1 MQFFNTDLLGESKM
15 TKLKKALWYIAG
27 IVPFGTYIIIMVNFR
42 PLNYYNGVVRQ
53 QFGLAIWIML
63 SLLQTLLY
71 ILLGVWSSYCFGR
84 SKSTA
89 KLGWQGYLEQF
100 RTEKK
105 GILIFLGI
113 AALILIS
120 NIFYKP
126 L

>member
-1 MQFFNTDLLGESKM
+1 M
-15 TKLKKALWYIAG
+15 TKFQKTFWYIAG
-27 IVPFGTYIIIMVNFR
+27 IVPFGAFIMVMVNFQ

-53 QFGLAIWIML
+53 QYGLAVWIVL
-63 SLLQTLLY
+63 YLLQTLLY
-71 ILLGVWSSYCFGR
+71 ILLGVWSSFCFGR
-84 SKSTA
+84 VKGTV

-100 RTEKK
+100 RIEKK

>member
-1 MQFFNTDLLGESKM
+1 M
-15 TKLKKALWYIAG
+15 TTFKKVLWRIAG
-27 IVPFGTYIIIMVNFR
+27 VVPSLAYIITMSLLQ

-63 SLLQTLLY
+63 YLLQTLLY

-89 KLGWQGYLEQF
+89 KHGWQGYLEQF
-100 RTEKK
+100 RIEKT

>member
-1 MQFFNTDLLGESKM
+1 M
-15 TKLKKALWYIAG
+15 TKFQKVLWRIAG
-27 IVPFGTYIIIMVNFR
+27 VVPFIAYSSAMMIYY
-42 PLNYYNGVVRQ
+42 PLNYYNGAVRQ
-53 QFGLAIWIML
+53 QYGLAVWIVL
-63 SLLQTLLY
+63 YLLQTLLY

-84 SKSTA
+84 VKGTV

-100 RTEKK
+100 RIEKK